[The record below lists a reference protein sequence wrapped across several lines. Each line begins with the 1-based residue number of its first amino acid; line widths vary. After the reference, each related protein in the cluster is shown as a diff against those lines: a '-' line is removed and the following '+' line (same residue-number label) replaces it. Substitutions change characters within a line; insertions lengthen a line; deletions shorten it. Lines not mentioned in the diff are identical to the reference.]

1 MKYFEIYAWSDCPYC
16 FQAAS
21 LLRMK
26 KQQYAFTTL
35 DKSRDLLEHFKTKYN
50 WKTVPIIVMKDTE
63 TNEETFIGGFTDL
76 QQYFKELRIGEGN
89 CESDGLG

>member
-1 MKYFEIYAWSDCPYC
+1 MKYFQIYAWSDCPYC

-21 LLRMK
+21 LLYK
-26 KQQYAFTTL
+26 HKCQYMISML

-76 QQYFKELRIGEGN
+76 QQYFKGAHIEKSN
-89 CESDGLG
+89 CQSDGVG